1 MRIVLIGASPL
12 AVAATAMLVKRGHDV
27 IVVERD
33 KDKIESLADSIDC
46 GFVHGD
52 GTKPAILREVNP
64 GEADFLFCLTE
75 NDQDNILASLVGRS
89 LGFKH
94 VVTKIEDPEFEHI
107 CLELGLNDTIIPDS
121 AIARTLVDMVAGRAL
136 PELSTIVHGEVRFY
150 SFIAR
155 EEDALRIE
163 DLGLP
168 ERARVVC
175 VYRGDDFI
183 LPGPES
189 TLERGDEVVLI
200 THSEHIDELRERWA
214 PPGAG
219 NEAEPAAQESPAA
232 DQPAET

>member
-12 AVAATAMLVKRGHDV
+12 AVAAAGMLVKRGHDV
-27 IVVERD
+27 IVIERD
-33 KDKIESLADSIDC
+33 KDKIESLSESIDC

-89 LGFKH
+89 IGFKR
-94 VVTKIEDPEFEHI
+94 VVTQIEDPEFEHI

-121 AIARTLVDMVAGRAL
+121 AIARALVDMVAGRAL
-136 PELSTIVHGEVRFY
+136 PELSTIVHGEARFY

-155 EEDALRIE
+155 EEDALPVAQ
-163 DLGLP
+163 LSLP

-183 LPGPES
+183 LPGPD
-189 TLERGDEVVLI
+189 TALERGDEVVLI
-200 THSEHIDELRERWA
+200 THSKHIGELQERWA

-219 NEAEPAAQESPAA
+219 NKEG
-232 DQPAET
+232 PAEK